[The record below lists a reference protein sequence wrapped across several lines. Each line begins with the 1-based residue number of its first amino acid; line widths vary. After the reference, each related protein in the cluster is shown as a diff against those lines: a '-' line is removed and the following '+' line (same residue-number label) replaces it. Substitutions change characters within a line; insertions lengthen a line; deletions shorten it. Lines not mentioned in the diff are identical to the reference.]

1 MAGPSSIAPRRSKA
15 PPGESVEPSAA
26 ESRIAHLPVKAKVE
40 RLAKVCKGRR
50 KALILTHD
58 NPDPDSIASAVG
70 LTALLDHR
78 FGIEARVGYGGI
90 IGRAE
95 NIAFV
100 KVLKLPVFPVSQIV
114 FDEYDLIG
122 LVDTQPSVGNHSL
135 PPRYRAD
142 IVVDHH
148 PLRESSL
155 DAPFADVGGDYGAT
169 STMVLE
175 YLRAAR
181 FETDTLLATA
191 LFYGVKADTRDLGR
205 QTTPRDTDAYLWLV
219 PKIDRTMLGRIEHP
233 ELPLRYFRLYHKAYE
248 RARIYGDAVITDLGE
263 VYSPDMVAEIAER
276 MMFLEEMKWS
286 LAYGSYRSQL
296 YFSLR
301 TNDRRM
307 NAGRLIREI
316 CEDKGGSSGGHGSM
330 AGARLPLW
338 GNRAQRA
345 AVKRELVKR
354 FLVAF
359 GVDRQ
364 RPKPLLDDDT

>member
-1 MAGPSSIAPRRSKA
+1 
-15 PPGESVEPSAA
+15 
-26 ESRIAHLPVKAKVE
+26 
-40 RLAKVCKGRR
+40 
-50 KALILTHD
+50 
-58 NPDPDSIASAVG
+58 
-70 LTALLDHR
+70 
-78 FGIEARVGYGGI
+78 
-90 IGRAE
+90 
-95 NIAFV
+95 
-100 KVLKLPVFPVSQIV
+100 VLRLPVFPVSQIV

-122 LVDTQPSVGNHSL
+122 LVDTQPSVGNHSI

-148 PLRESSL
+148 PLRETTL

-181 FETDTLLATA
+181 FEPDTTLATA

-219 PKIDRTMLGRIEHP
+219 PKIDRTLLGRIEHP

-301 TNDRRM
+301 TSDRRI
-307 NAGRLIREI
+307 NAGLLIREI
-316 CEDKGGSSGGHGSM
+316 CSD
-330 AGARLPLW
+330 ARMPLW

-345 AVKRELVKR
+345 ALKREVVKR

-364 RPKPLLDDDT
+364 RPKPLLDEDA